1 MGIAFFG
8 GMLLGGLLGVMC
20 MAIIQINEREE
31 D

>member
-8 GMLLGGLLGVMC
+8 GMLLGGLLGVML
-20 MAIIQINEREE
+20 MAIIQINGREE